1 MQARERIFLEIT
13 VVGYTGRDF
22 GMRDLH
28 QQRAPARR
36 QENHLPV
43 DSPNR
48 VFLIEESEVGF
59 STVFN
64 AAHLLR

>member
-1 MQARERIFLEIT
+1 
-13 VVGYTGRDF
+13 VGYTGRDF